1 MRYDVERHG
10 NEKVEK
16 VKLEEILSFLGR
28 LAPWEL
34 AESWDN
40 VGLMIGDPDQNVTG
54 VLAALDPTLPVL
66 EEAIARNCNTI
77 VTHHPL
83 IFHPLKSINTGQP
96 PGIFLKKALKND
108 IAVISCHTN
117 LDLIDAGV
125 SNALAE
131 TIGLEITGP
140 LRQAGTDPGQGYG
153 KIGHLPAPASG
164 RNFLRQVAVSLK
176 LPGFPVYGALP
187 ESVERVAV
195 CGGSASDLAET
206 ALTAGAQVFITAEVK
221 HAVSRWAEEKGLC
234 IIDAGHYGTE
244 NVIIPYLV
252 DRLHH
257 FLTEKKQTAPV
268 LASRRQ
274 NSPLSYYS
282 HISDQLNTAEKGV

>member
-1 MRYDVERHG
+1 M
-10 NEKVEK
+10 
-16 VKLEEILSFLGR
+16 KLEEILLFLGR

-108 IAVISCHTN
+108 VAVISCHTN

-131 TIGLEITGP
+131 TISLADTTP
-140 LRQAGTDPGQGYG
+140 LRQAGIEPGQGYG
-153 KIGHLPAPASG
+153 KIGHLPTPVSG
-164 RNFLRQVAVSLK
+164 RDFLHRVAAALK
-176 LPGFPVYGALP
+176 LPGFAVYGPLP
-187 ESVERVAV
+187 ETVARVAV

-206 ALTAGAQVFITAEVK
+206 ALAAGAQVFITAEVK
-221 HAVSRWAEEKGLC
+221 HAVSRWAEEKGFC

-244 NVIIPYLV
+244 NVVIPYLV
-252 DRLHH
+252 DRLQR
-257 FLTEKKQTAPV
+257 FLTEQKHTAPV
-268 LASRRQ
+268 LASQRQ
-274 NSPLSYYS
+274 NNPLSYYS
-282 HISDQLNTAEKGV
+282 HITNQLNTAEKGA